1 MSRPMRS
8 AHAAPSGL
16 QVGINE
22 SIQVAKGLV
31 RSHAGSC
38 NACTPE
44 TQATGYET
52 VTEVQ
57 LRGLNFRLCP
67 ACTKT
72 LKTAL

>member
-1 MSRPMRS
+1 MPHPMAT
-8 AHAAPSGL
+8 AHTAPSGL
-16 QVGINE
+16 HVGVNE
-22 SIQVAKGLV
+22 TIQVVKNLG

-38 NACTPE
+38 NACTPA

-67 ACTKT
+67 ACAKT
-72 LKTAL
+72 LKLAL